1 MFRPWLLIAA
11 VLALT
16 LSMTSSASAQFGR
29 GFRIPVSA
37 QNLMMLRNEAVQKEL
52 TLTED
57 QTKSVAELAAKMQS
71 DAMEI
76 MSGLQDLSEEEKKEE
91 LPNVMKMITARG
103 KELQEKV
110 DKVLDAKQLTRLKQ
124 LSIQRRNM
132 GALEDEEVLAV
143 LKLSDEQKQQLVA
156 IRDGAADK
164 QEEIIKEAIAGGGG
178 DRQAIR
184 GKIEAMQKELGQKA
198 LEVLT
203 AEQREQFEKLKGDK
217 FDFPPERRSG
227 F

>member
-1 MFRPWLLIAA
+1 MFRPWLLAAA
-11 VLALT
+11 VLALA
-16 LSMTSSASAQFGR
+16 LSMSSSASAQFGR

-52 TLTED
+52 ELSAD
-57 QTKSVAELAAKMQS
+57 QTKSVGELATKMQS

-76 MSGLQDLSEEEKKEE
+76 MSGLQDLSEEERKEE

-143 LKLSDEQKQQLVA
+143 LKLSDDQKQKLLA
-156 IRDGAADK
+156 IRDGAATRQD
-164 QEEIIKEAIAGGGG
+164 EIIKEAIAAGGG

-198 LEVLT
+198 LDILT
-203 AEQREQFEKLKGDK
+203 AEQREQFEQLKGAK
-217 FDFPPERRSG
+217 FDFPPQRGPG